1 MSPWTLRSRLTV
13 TRLLS
18 CVSSLFYTACC
29 HTYKKFTHTVDSSGE
44 TERHNSGIVDFP
56 ASHRLEAARPPTNLP
71 PTSLLRGYRP
81 QRVVWWLHRGMQHV
95 PARARRRAR
104 SRAAQISPP
113 ARRPAAAPACGG
125 LINYYIYTLV
135 VTGGFSL
142 YRIGL
147 HVTLLPNYYAKL
159 LKLRSTVIPF

>member
-1 MSPWTLRSRLTV
+1 MSDESLCSRLTV
-13 TRLLS
+13 TRLVTVVSLVTILHGLLS
-18 CVSSLFYTACC
+18 HIQEV
-29 HTYKKFTHTVDSSGE
+29 HTLTVDSSGE

-71 PTSLLRGYRP
+71 PTNLLRGYLGRSAP
-81 QRVVWWLHRGMQHV
+81 

-125 LINYYIYTLV
+125 LII
-135 VTGGFSL
+135 
-142 YRIGL
+142 R
-147 HVTLLPNYYAKL
+147 
-159 LKLRSTVIPF
+159 